1 MNFMKRIIIY
11 GLLIGSLTVFTGCKK
26 YVEVDPPRTSLNDEL
41 VFTDDKTAE
50 SSLVG
55 IYSTLNAYSSSFANT
70 QGNFYPSM
78 SSDDLQSSTSST
90 DADEF
95 KENKL
100 TSSNRI
106 ISGLWSQPYSLIYH
120 ANAVIEGL
128 SQSKTVSAAKSAQLT
143 GEAKFLRAF
152 FYFYLVN
159 YFGDVPLVQNTD
171 FLVNTRLPRT
181 KADLVYDAIV
191 KDLQDA
197 QAALSDT
204 YTGTPGERV
213 RVNKGAATALLARVY
228 LYRAQ
233 WDKAEAEA
241 TKVLND
247 SKYVLQ
253 SNLNNVF
260 LKNSQEA
267 IWQLQAI
274 NTVTTGPINT
284 WEGSSLIPTNATTTP
299 AYVMYPD
306 FVSSF
311 ESPSDKRLTGWLKA
325 YTPSTGPVVYYPFKY
340 KVRAGAVTE
349 YSMVLRKAEQFL
361 IRAEARAQ
369 QSNLTGAASDVDSIR
384 LRAGVPALPAGLTKE
399 QLLLAIEKERKLE
412 LFTEWGHR
420 WFDLRRTERALAVL
434 GPKKPNLTAD
444 DLWYPIP
451 LDALL
456 TNSNLVQ
463 NKGY

>member
-1 MNFMKRIIIY
+1 MKRFIIY
-11 GLLIGSLTVFTGCKK
+11 SFFLSGVVALGSCKK

-55 IYSTLNAYSSSFANT
+55 LYSTMNGFSSSFANT

-78 SSDDLQSSTSST
+78 SSDDLHSSSSSA

-100 TSSNRI
+100 TIGNRI
-106 ISGLWSQPYSLIYH
+106 VSGLWSQPYSLIYH
-120 ANAVIEGL
+120 TNAVIEGL
-128 SQSKTVSAAKSAQLT
+128 TKSKTVSGAKSTQLM

-159 YFGDVPLVQNTD
+159 YFGDVPLIQNTD
-171 FLVNTRLPRT
+171 FLVNTNLPRT
-181 KADLVYDAIV
+181 KADLVYEAII
-191 KDLQDA
+191 KDLQEA
-197 QAALSDT
+197 QLALSDA
-204 YTGTPGERV
+204 YPGTSGERI
-213 RVNKGAATALLARVY
+213 RVNKGAASALLARVY
-228 LYRAQ
+228 LYRGQ

-241 TKVLND
+241 SKVLGDN
-247 SKYVLQ
+247 KYVLQ

-260 LKNSQEA
+260 LKTSQEA

-284 WEGSSLIPTNATTTP
+284 WEGSSLIPTNATTMP
-299 AYVMYPD
+299 AYVMYPN
-306 FVSSF
+306 FVASF
-311 ESPSDKRLTGWLKA
+311 EASTDKRLTNWLKA
-325 YTPSTGPVVYYPFKY
+325 YTPSAGPTVYYPFKY
-340 KVRAGAVTE
+340 KVRAGTVTE
-349 YSMVLRKAEQFL
+349 YSMVMRKAEQFL

-369 QSNLTGAASDVDSIR
+369 QANLVGAASDLDSIR
-384 LRAGVPALPAGLTKE
+384 LRAGLPALATGLTKD
-399 QLLLAIEKERKLE
+399 QLLLAVEKERKLE

-420 WFDLRRTERALAVL
+420 WFDLRRTGRTIAVL
-434 GPKKPNLTAD
+434 GAIKSNLSTD
-444 DLWYPIP
+444 DLCYPIP
-451 LDALL
+451 LDAIL
-456 TNSNLVQ
+456 TNNNLVQ

>member
-1 MNFMKRIIIY
+1 MKRFIIY
-11 GLLIGSLTVFTGCKK
+11 GLFISGMAVHSGCKK
-26 YVEVDPPRTSLNDEL
+26 YVQVDPPRTSLNDEL

-50 SSLVG
+50 SSVVG
-55 IYSTLNAYSSSFANT
+55 LYSTMNSYSSSFANT

-78 SSDDLQSSTSST
+78 SSDDLQSSSSST
-90 DADEF
+90 EADEF

-100 TSSNRI
+100 TSGNRI
-106 ISGLWSQPYSLIYH
+106 VSGLWSQPYSLIYH
-120 ANAVIEGL
+120 TNAVIEGL
-128 SQSKTVSAAKSAQLT
+128 TKSKTVSAAKSTQLM

-171 FLVNTRLPRT
+171 FLVNTNLPRT
-181 KADLVYDAIV
+181 KSDVVYDAII

-197 QAALSDT
+197 QLALSDA
-204 YTGTPGERV
+204 YLGTPGERV
-213 RVNKGAATALLARVY
+213 RANKGAATALLARVY
-228 LYRAQ
+228 LYKGDWA
-233 WDKAEAEA
+233 KAEAEA
-241 TKVLND
+241 AKVITD

-260 LKNSQEA
+260 LKTSQEA

-284 WEGSSLIPTNATTTP
+284 WEGSSLVPTTATTMP
-299 AYVMYPD
+299 AYIMYPN
-306 FVSSF
+306 FVTSF
-311 ESPSDKRLTGWLKA
+311 ENTSDKRLVNWLKA
-325 YTPSTGPVVYYPFKY
+325 YTPSTGPTVYYPFKY
-340 KVRAGAVTE
+340 KVRAGAVIE
-349 YSMVLRKAEQFL
+349 YSMVLRKAEQLL

-369 QSNLTGAASDVDSIR
+369 QSNLSGAISDLDSIR
-384 LRAGVPALPAGLTKE
+384 LRAGLTLLPTTLTKE
-399 QLLLAIEKERKLE
+399 QVLLAVEKERKLE

-420 WFDLRRTERALAVL
+420 WFDLRRTGRTAVVL
-434 GPKKPNLTAD
+434 GAIKTDLSAD

-456 TNSNLVQ
+456 TNTQLQQ